1 MTAGRSLLQLL
12 VVGTGGFFGAVAR
25 YVLSGAVQR
34 LTPAAVFPYGT
45 LAVNVAGC
53 LAVGLVAGLA
63 DFRGL
68 WSPETRLFVLLG
80 FLGSF
85 TTFSTFGH
93 ETLALARDSELLA
106 AAANVLLHV
115 VAGLA
120 AAWLGYA
127 LARAL

>member
-1 MTAGRSLLQLL
+1 MTGGRSLVQLL
-12 VVGTGGFFGAVAR
+12 VVGAGGFFGAVAR
-25 YVLSGAVQR
+25 YAASGAVQR
-34 LTPAAVFPYGT
+34 LAPAALFPWGT

-53 LAVGLVAGLA
+53 LAVGLLAGLA

-68 WSPETRLFVLLG
+68 LAPQTRLFLILG

-93 ETLALARDSELLA
+93 ETVSLARDSELLA
-106 AAANVLLHV
+106 AAANVALHL

-127 LARAL
+127 IARAL